1 MLVDVL
7 QVAEEYLKILICVVE
22 EHKENPVCHTLV
34 PHIDEKAIDDA
45 ELATCIVED
54 SSPLESDY
62 ESLDYTPPRTPHSL
76 STLTSTLTPQE
87 NIEAKQ
93 CYSNLKHV
101 SDIPH
106 ASPQKKKTCTQ
117 ATPSIRVALEAAN
130 HIAYGNPQD
139 LLRFWKKGS
148 QETIKEYW
156 NKVQEEWHDADEEE
170 AFAIKA
176 KQN

>member
-1 MLVDVL
+1 M
-7 QVAEEYLKILICVVE
+7 
-22 EHKENPVCHTLV
+22 
-34 PHIDEKAIDDA
+34 
-45 ELATCIVED
+45 
-54 SSPLESDY
+54 
-62 ESLDYTPPRTPHSL
+62 
-76 STLTSTLTPQE
+76 TSTLTPQE

-93 CYSNLKHV
+93 CYSNLEHV

-106 ASPQKKKTCTQ
+106 ASSQKKKTCTQ